1 MGKELTMDAQTRH
14 GPVWTPAVVPCLLA
28 HESSVD
34 ARFERDV
41 IPLRNRLYGGA
52 IRLTRNKQDTEDL
65 VQDTMLRA
73 YVGFGTFREGTDLVA
88 WLYRIMRNSW
98 INQCRKKRRR
108 CAEVSFGAMSDE
120 QLATHAARTSGV
132 RSAEVTALESLPD
145 DEIQTALLALHE
157 GCRRAVYY
165 ADVEGF
171 SNSEIAD
178 KTNSP
183 VGTVMSRLH
192 RGRQR
197 LRTTLL
203 ANAGARAFAHAQPHG
218 CQS

>member
-1 MGKELTMDAQTRH
+1 MDAQTRH
-14 GPVWTPAVVPCLLA
+14 GPVRTPTVVPCLLA

-52 IRLTRNKQDTEDL
+52 IRLTRNKQDAEDL

-73 YVGFGTFREGTDLVA
+73 YAGFGTFREGTDLMA

-120 QLATHAARTSGV
+120 QLATHAARTSGGV
-132 RSAEVTALESLPD
+132 RSAEVMALESLPD

-157 GCRRAVYY
+157 GSRRAVYY

-178 KTNSP
+178 MMNSP

-192 RGRQR
+192 RGRRR

-203 ANAGARAFAHAQPHG
+203 ANAGARAFAHARLHG
-218 CQS
+218 CPS